1 MSRGHSLDLRERAI
15 ALVESGMSRRAA
27 ARQLMVSESSAI
39 KWFKR
44 FEETGSFAERSGKK
58 AQYSPLETHAEWL
71 LALVKGEPDLT
82 LAQIVVRLDEECQLK
97 ITDSSV
103 ARFFQRHGVSFK
115 KKRCTPASKTGRTW
129 PRRAKN
135 GKRRWA
141 RLILTSSFLSTKPGR
156 TLR

>member
-115 KKRCTPASKTGRTW
+115 KNAARQ
-129 PRRAKN
+129 RAKPGGRGQGARRM
-135 GKRRWA
+135 GKGA
-141 RLILTSSFLSTKPGR
+141 GR
-156 TLR
+156 A